1 MNKFALEL
9 LKQARSLFYL
19 VYVDRMSEDNV
30 YFIGSETETEG
41 VRVRI
46 WFTDWEYET
55 ETIVY
60 NNEELAKLIQ
70 DELSDRAWFL
80 QHEI

>member
-1 MNKFALEL
+1 MYKFDLEL

-19 VYVDRMSEDNV
+19 VYVDRMSEDNT

-55 ETIVY
+55 ETTAY
-60 NNEELAKLIQ
+60 NNEELAKIIQ
-70 DELSDRAWFL
+70 DELSDRVWFL

>member
-1 MNKFALEL
+1 MYKFDLEL

-19 VYVDRMSEDNV
+19 VYVDRMSEDNA

-55 ETIVY
+55 ETTVY
-60 NNEELAKLIQ
+60 NNEELAKIIQ
-70 DELSDRAWFL
+70 DELSDRVWFL

>member
-1 MNKFALEL
+1 MYKFDLEL

-55 ETIVY
+55 EITVY
-60 NNEELAKLIQ
+60 NNEELAKIIQ
-70 DELSDRAWFL
+70 DELSDRVWFL

>member
-1 MNKFALEL
+1 MYKFALEL

-46 WFTDWEYET
+46 WFTNWEYET

>member
-1 MNKFALEL
+1 MYKFALEL